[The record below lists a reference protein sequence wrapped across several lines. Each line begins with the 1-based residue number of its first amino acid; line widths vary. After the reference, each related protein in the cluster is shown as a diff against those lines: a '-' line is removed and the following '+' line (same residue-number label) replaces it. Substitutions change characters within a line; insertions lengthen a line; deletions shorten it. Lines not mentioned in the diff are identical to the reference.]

1 MDTMLSFDVAV
12 IVVGLRGDDVRG
24 RDVGANDEIIGADDT
39 AATND
44 SIRRLISSSSSSS
57 SSERGTSDCV

>member
-1 MDTMLSFDVAV
+1 MDDTMLSCDDVVA
-12 IVVGLRGDDVRG
+12 VVGLRGDDVRG
-24 RDVGANDEIIGADDT
+24 RAAGANDEIIGADDT

-44 SIRRLISSSSSSS
+44 SIRRLILSSSS

>member
-1 MDTMLSFDVAV
+1 MLSFDDVVAV

-24 RDVGANDEIIGADDT
+24 RAAGANDEIIGADDT

-57 SSERGTSDCV
+57 